1 MQLTKTKVLIRS
13 TLTGLLF
20 ATSLAFGESAK
31 IAKGLELADP
41 DSTVDVIVQF
51 KHPLTEAH
59 HEMLRRMGVKH
70 RADLHLVA
78 GDAVSMPARSL
89 AALAN
94 DPEVA
99 FIAADRPVHGLL
111 DLTVA
116 AVNASVAWQS
126 GWTGQGVGV
135 AVIDSGIAQHADLKG
150 QVVDSEDFTGNGA
163 GPGNG
168 PGPGNG
174 GPGNGP
180 GPGNGLGPANGL
192 GNDKYGHGTH
202 VAGIIASSGASSEG
216 LGYFRTFQGVAPGAN
231 LINLRALDQNGM
243 GSDSTVI
250 AAIQRA
256 IQLRNT
262 YNIRVINLSLGRPVF
277 ESYTVDPLCQAVEA
291 AWKAGIVVVVA
302 AGNSGRDNSAGT
314 NGYGTITAPG
324 NDPYVITVGAMKTM
338 GTPSRTDDLI
348 ASYSSKGPT
357 LFDHVVKPDIVA
369 PGNRV
374 VSLLAANSTLAQSYP
389 LNNVQFSYYRVHGT
403 ATPSNLYYSLSGT
416 SMATPAV
423 SGAVALLLQQ
433 NPRLTP
439 DQVKARLMKTAF
451 KSFPGSSVAVDPI
464 THVAHTSQYD
474 IFTVGAG
481 YLDIAAALNNT
492 DLANLRALSPT
503 AVFDP
508 ATNTVTLVLG
518 NALTWGSS
526 LTWGTALIWGSNLFV
541 ANGNTINGTALIWG
555 TNSIPGLA
563 LIWGS
568 GLIWGTGSTQA
579 ENNIDLLINGEP

>member
-1 MQLTKTKVLIRS
+1 
-13 TLTGLLF
+13 
-20 ATSLAFGESAK
+20 
-31 IAKGLELADP
+31 
-41 DSTVDVIVQF
+41 
-51 KHPLTEAH
+51 
-59 HEMLRRMGVKH
+59 
-70 RADLHLVA
+70 
-78 GDAVSMPARSL
+78 
-89 AALAN
+89 
-94 DPEVA
+94 VA

-168 PGPGNG
+168 GPGNG

-180 GPGNGLGPANGL
+180 GPANGL

-202 VAGIIASSGASSEG
+202 VAGIIASSGESSEG
-216 LGYFRTFQGVAPGAN
+216 LGYFRTFQGLAPGAN

-256 IQLRNT
+256 IQLKNT

-302 AGNSGRDNSAGT
+302 AGNSGRDNSGGT

-324 NDPYVITVGAMKTM
+324 NDPYVITVGAMKAM

-357 LFDHVVKPDIVA
+357 LFDHIVKPDIVA

-374 VSLLAANSTLAQSYP
+374 VSLLAANSTLVKSYP
-389 LNNVQFSYYRVHGT
+389 LNNVPFSYYRAHGT
-403 ATPSNLYYSLSGT
+403 AAPSNLYYSLSGT

-451 KSFPGSSVAVDPI
+451 KSFPGSSVTVDPI
-464 THVAHTSQYD
+464 THVAYTSQYD

-492 DLANLRALSPT
+492 DLATLPALSPT
-503 AVFDP
+503 AVFNP

-541 ANGNTINGTALIWG
+541 ANANPINGTALIWG